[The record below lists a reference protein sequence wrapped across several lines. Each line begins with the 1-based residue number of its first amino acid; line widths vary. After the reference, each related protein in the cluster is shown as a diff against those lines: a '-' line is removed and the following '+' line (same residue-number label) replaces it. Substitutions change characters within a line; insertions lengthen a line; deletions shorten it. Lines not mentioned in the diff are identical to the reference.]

1 MEEYLR
7 VFAKID
13 LDVIYNNLVNVR
25 AKLKSDTKLMAVI
38 KANAYGHG
46 ANMVARHVEDIVD
59 QFAVA
64 IIDEARE
71 LRRSGI
77 KKPILILGYTDE
89 SQYKELVEL
98 DVAATIYSYEQAKRL
113 SDVAVSIGKKAKVH
127 IKIDTGMRRIGFL
140 VNDDSVSDI
149 EKIDKLPN
157 LVMDGI
163 FTHLSKADMAG
174 DDNISFT
181 KAQFDGLMYMIDELS
196 KRGVTFNI
204 RHCANSA
211 GIMDFPEY
219 QLDMVRSGIITYGLY
234 PSDELD
240 ASHIDINPAMELKSH
255 VIHIKE
261 INKGDSIGYGGT
273 YVADD
278 VRKIATIP
286 VGYGDGYLRSLSNKG
301 IVLIRGK
308 RAPIVG
314 RVCMDQFMVDVTDI
328 PDIEIKD
335 EVTLFGRDGDEF
347 LPVDEVANLAGSFNY
362 EFCCDV
368 GLRIPRIYHVN
379 GREDVVIS
387 YIDEL

>member
-1 MEEYLR
+1 
-7 VFAKID
+7 
-13 LDVIYNNLVNVR
+13 
-25 AKLKSDTKLMAVI
+25 
-38 KANAYGHG
+38 
-46 ANMVARHVEDIVD
+46 
-59 QFAVA
+59 
-64 IIDEARE
+64 
-71 LRRSGI
+71 
-77 KKPILILGYTDE
+77 
-89 SQYKELVEL
+89 
-98 DVAATIYSYEQAKRL
+98 
-113 SDVAVSIGKKAKVH
+113 
-127 IKIDTGMRRIGFL
+127 
-140 VNDDSVSDI
+140 
-149 EKIDKLPN
+149 
-157 LVMDGI
+157 
-163 FTHLSKADMAG
+163 MAG

-240 ASHIDINPAMELKSH
+240 ASHIDIKPAMELKSH

-328 PDIEIKD
+328 PDIKIKD